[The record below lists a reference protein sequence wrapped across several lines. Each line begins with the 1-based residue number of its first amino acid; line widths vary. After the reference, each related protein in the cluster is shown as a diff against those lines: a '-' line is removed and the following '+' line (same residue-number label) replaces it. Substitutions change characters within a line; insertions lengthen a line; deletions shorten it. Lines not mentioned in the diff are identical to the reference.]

1 MYLLSVYKKRISRL
15 IPAHDAWILHC
26 QTSGKISLAPE
37 QSGDF
42 SALIRLCRK
51 SFRSSSLVDDE
62 CDGFNKLLNH

>member
-1 MYLLSVYKKRISRL
+1 MFLLSVYKKHISRP
-15 IPAHDAWILHC
+15 IPVLKAWILHS
-26 QTSGKISLAPE
+26 QTSGKISPAPE

-42 SALIRLCRK
+42 SALIRLSRK

>member
-1 MYLLSVYKKRISRL
+1 MFLPSVYKGRTSKP
-15 IPAHDAWILHC
+15 IPALREWILHSKS
-26 QTSGKISLAPE
+26 SGKISSAPE

-42 SALIRLCRK
+42 SALIRLSRK